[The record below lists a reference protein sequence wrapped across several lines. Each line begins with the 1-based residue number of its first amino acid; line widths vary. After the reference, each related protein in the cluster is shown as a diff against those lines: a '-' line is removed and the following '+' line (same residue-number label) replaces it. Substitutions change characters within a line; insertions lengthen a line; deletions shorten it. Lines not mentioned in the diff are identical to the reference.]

1 MLTADIPVT
10 TVESDAI
17 GGDVSDQT
25 WSKLSFPTFFSSAVN
40 SFPVDGGGENNLQI
54 NK

>member
-40 SFPVDGGGENNLQI
+40 SFPVDGGGGGKQFT